1 MNQDLTT
8 GSTTKKMLLF
18 AFPLMIGNLLQ
29 QLYNIADTI
38 IVGKFL
44 GSNAIAAVGSAYA
57 LMIFITSIILGL
69 CMGSGALFSIR
80 YGEKNF
86 DKLKSSIF
94 VSFLVIG
101 GLSILLN
108 ILSFLGIDL
117 ILRFMKIP
125 SEIYDLM
132 KDYTLVIFGGILG
145 VFLYNYFSSLLR
157 AVGNSFIP
165 LVFLTV
171 SVILN
176 IFLDFILIQK
186 YGIKGAAYATIIS
199 QIISGVSLSTYTFIY
214 FPYLTPKKENR
225 IFKKSILKEILH
237 FSILTCIQQSV
248 MNFGILMVQGLV
260 NSFGTVVMAAFSVAV
275 KIDSFAYMPVQ
286 DFGNAFSTFIA
297 QNYGAK
303 EFRRIKEGI
312 KNAIIFS
319 TLFSILV
326 SIIVWGFAENFL
338 LLFIKKEEIEILK
351 VGIEYLHI
359 EGAFYFGIGF
369 LFLLYGYYRAVEKP
383 GISVVLTII
392 SLGTRVILAYVL
404 SSFIGTKGIW
414 WSVPIGWFLA
424 DITGIIY
431 YFYYKNNKISLNN
444 IYN

>member
-8 GSTTKKMLLF
+8 GNTTKKMLLF

-44 GSNAIAAVGSAYA
+44 GSSAIAAVGSAYA

-94 VSFLVIG
+94 VSFLVIC

-199 QIISGVSLSTYTFIY
+199 QIISGISLSIYTFIY

-303 EFRRIKEGI
+303 EFRRIKDGI

-326 SIIVWGFAENFL
+326 SIIVWIFAENLL

-359 EGAFYFGIGF
+359 EGTFYFGIGF

-431 YFYYKNNKISLNN
+431 FYYKNNKIF
-444 IYN
+444 